1 MYMFFILI
9 SDLIASQSLNTL
21 YASNTFIFKSKLYD
35 NQVPLIAAMQNI
47 EWSACEKR
55 KMKLSTKYL
64 SHFTG
69 FDDRILNPHS
79 GYLRWIY
86 SMKK

>member
-35 NQVPLIAAMQNI
+35 DQAPLIAAMQNI
-47 EWSACEKR
+47 E
-55 KMKLSTKYL
+55 
-64 SHFTG
+64 
-69 FDDRILNPHS
+69 
-79 GYLRWIY
+79 
-86 SMKK
+86 